1 MLHAKPY
8 KGLTVI
14 DASQGFAAPY
24 CAGLL
29 ALYGANVIKIEPPEG
44 DWARNI
50 GKNIAGQTALHIVGN
65 RGKRS
70 ISLSTLNSQPPDK
83 SFTLLPRIVTSF

>member
-1 MLHAKPY
+1 MGQDKPY
-8 KGLTVI
+8 ASLKGV
-14 DASQGFAAPY
+14 DASLGFAAPY

-29 ALYGANVIKIEPPEG
+29 ALYGADIYRSEQMEV

-50 GKNIAGQTALHIVGN
+50 GQNIAGQTAPHIVGN

-70 ISLSTLNSQPPDK
+70 ISLNLK
-83 SFTLLPRIVTSF
+83 EPRACEQVTAEWSSPS

>member
-1 MLHAKPY
+1 MGQDKPY
-8 KGLTVI
+8 EGLKGV
-14 DASQGFAAPY
+14 DASLGFAAPY

-29 ALYGANVIKIEPPEG
+29 ALYGADISRSELLEG

-50 GKNIAGQTALHIVGN
+50 GQNIAGQTAPHIVGN

-70 ISLSTLNSQPPDK
+70 ISLNLK
-83 SFTLLPRIVTSF
+83 GPRDREQLTAEWSCPS

>member
-1 MLHAKPY
+1 MGQDKPY
-8 KGLTVI
+8 EGLRGV
-14 DASQGFAAPY
+14 DASLSFSVPY

-29 ALYGANVIKIEPPEG
+29 ALYGANIFRSDPLEG

-50 GKNIAGQTALHIVGN
+50 GQNIAGQTAPYIVGN

-70 ISLSTLNSQPPDK
+70 ISLNLKEPRAREQVTAGW
-83 SFTLLPRIVTSF
+83 SFLS

>member
-1 MLHAKPY
+1 MGQDKPY
-8 KGLTVI
+8 KGLKGV

-24 CAGLL
+24 RAGLL
-29 ALYGANVIKIEPPEG
+29 AFCGADISRSEPLEG

-50 GKNIAGQTALHIVGN
+50 GQNIAGQTAPHIVGN

-70 ISLSTLNSQPPDK
+70 ISLNLKEPRAREQVTAGW
-83 SFTLLPRIVTSF
+83 SFLS

>member
-1 MLHAKPY
+1 MGQDKPY
-8 KGLTVI
+8 EGLKGV
-14 DASQGFAAPY
+14 DASLGFAAPY

-29 ALYGANVIKIEPPEG
+29 ALYGADISRSELLEG

-50 GKNIAGQTALHIVGN
+50 GQNIAGKTALHIVGN

-70 ISLSTLNSQPPDK
+70 ISLNLKEPRAREQMTAGW
-83 SFTLLPRIVTSF
+83 SFPS

>member
-1 MLHAKPY
+1 MIDGKPY
-8 KGLTVI
+8 RGLKVV

-29 ALYGANVIKIEPPEG
+29 ALYGADVIKIEPTEG
-44 DWARNI
+44 DWARGI
-50 GKNIAGQTALHIVGN
+50 GRNQAGQTPLHIVGN

-70 ISLSTLNSQPPDK
+70 IALDLKKPGA
-83 SFTLLPRIVTSF
+83 L

>member
-1 MLHAKPY
+1 MGQDKPY
-8 KGLTVI
+8 EGLEGV
-14 DASQGFAAPY
+14 DASLGFAAPY

-29 ALYGANVIKIEPPEG
+29 ALYGADTFRSEPLEG

-50 GKNIAGQTALHIVGN
+50 GQNIVGQMASHIVGN

-70 ISLSTLNSQPPDK
+70 ISLNLKKPRAREQVTAGW
-83 SFTLLPRIVTSF
+83 SFPS